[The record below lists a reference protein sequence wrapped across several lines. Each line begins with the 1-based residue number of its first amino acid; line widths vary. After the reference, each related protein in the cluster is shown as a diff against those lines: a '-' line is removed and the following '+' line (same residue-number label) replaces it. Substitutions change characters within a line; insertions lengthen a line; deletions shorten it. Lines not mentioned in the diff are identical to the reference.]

1 VQRVNVFTAE
11 LQRDDDDPPGYE
23 AGYLTVGPLIG
34 AHKLG
39 ATIYSLGPGQSNC
52 PYHYEYPDEEWL
64 LVLEG
69 TLTVRTPAGEE
80 EVGAGEAVCFRE
92 GPDGAHKLTNRSERP
107 VRLIMFSTKINPGVA
122 VYPDSDKIGVWP
134 VPGGGPD
141 KIMVRR
147 SSDVDYWEGEL
158 PG

>member
-1 VQRVNVFTAE
+1 MRRVNVFTAE
-11 LQRDDDDPPGYE
+11 LQHDEDDPPGYE
-23 AGYLTVGPLIG
+23 ADYLTVGPLIG
-34 AHKLG
+34 AARIG
-39 ATIYSLGPGQSNC
+39 ATIYALGPGQSNC

-69 TLTVRTPAGEE
+69 TLTVRTPEGEE
-80 EVGAGEAVCFRE
+80 EVAAGEAVCFPE
-92 GPDGAHKLTNRSERP
+92 GPDGAHKLTNRSDTP
-107 VRLIMFSTKINPGVA
+107 VRLLMFSTKNNPAVA

-134 VPGGGPD
+134 VLGGGPD
-141 KIMVRR
+141 KVMVKR

>member
-1 VQRVNVFTAE
+1 VRRVNVFTAQ
-11 LQRDDDDPPGYE
+11 LQHDDDDPPGYE
-23 AGYLTVGPLIG
+23 ADYLRIGPLIG
-34 AHKLG
+34 AERLG
-39 ATIYSLGPGQSNC
+39 ATIYALGPGQSNC

-69 TLTVRTPAGEE
+69 TLTVRTPEGEE
-80 EVGAGEAVCFRE
+80 EVAAGEAVCFPE
-92 GPDGAHKLTNRSERP
+92 GPDGAHKLTNRSDGP
-107 VRLIMFSTKINPGVA
+107 VRLLMLSTKNNPGVA

-134 VPGGGPD
+134 VQGGGQD
-141 KIMVRR
+141 KIMVKP